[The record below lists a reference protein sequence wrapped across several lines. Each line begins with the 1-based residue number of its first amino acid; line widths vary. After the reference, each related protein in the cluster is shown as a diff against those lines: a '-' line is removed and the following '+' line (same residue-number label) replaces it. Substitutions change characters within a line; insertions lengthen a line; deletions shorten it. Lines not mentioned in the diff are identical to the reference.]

1 MTDLD
6 HRVLERRPR
15 RHDLDWKPMARDTGR
30 DIGRR
35 RSGRRL
41 LGIGA
46 LLVLL
51 GSLAVGVWQHYTL
64 HLQVAAAAEQQR
76 DFVPSVRVATVQ
88 ASPGTMSVTL
98 PATTNPFETANIF
111 ARASGY
117 IAERNVDI
125 GSQVKEGDLL
135 ATITAPE
142 LDHQIAQAEA
152 NLAQAK
158 ATRRQTK
165 ATRDLARVTWA
176 RDAVLVQKGWVT
188 QQQGDTDRLNYVAQQ
203 EAAQANAGTIK
214 SQAAQLQVLRQQK
227 DYQRV
232 VAPFDG
238 VVTRRNVDV
247 GTLVQADAT
256 SGTFMFTLDRSNVL
270 RIQLFVPQDAAIGV
284 KPGIDAIV
292 RIPEMPGRTFPS
304 TVTRIADALDPASR
318 TLLTE
323 IDLPNPNHELS
334 PGMYC
339 TVELK
344 VPRKTPSL
352 IVPAG
357 AIVFDADG
365 LHVLVVENGVV
376 HSRKITE
383 VRDLGTEVEV
393 SDGVK
398 AGDQV
403 VLTPPIDLGDGG
415 KVQVRA
421 PALAKAAA
429 S

>member
-6 HRVLERRPR
+6 HRVQERPPPLQDIELMPR
-15 RHDLDWKPMARDTGR
+15 GR
-30 DIGRR
+30 VADRG

-41 LGIGA
+41 LGFGA

-51 GSLAVGVWQHYTL
+51 GGLAIGVWHHYAL
-64 HLQVAAAAEQQR
+64 HLQVTAAAEQRR
-76 DFVPSVRVATVQ
+76 DFVPSVRVAAVR
-88 ASPGTMSVTL
+88 ASDATMSVTL
-98 PATTNPFETANIF
+98 PATTNAFEAADIF

-117 IAERNVDI
+117 IAERDVDI
-125 GSQVKEGDLL
+125 GSRVKAGDLL
-135 ATITAPE
+135 AVITAPE

-165 ATRDLARVTWA
+165 ANRELARVTWS
-176 RDAVLVQKGWVT
+176 RDAVLVKQGWVT
-188 QQQGDTDRLNYVAQQ
+188 QQQGDTDRLNYAAQQ
-203 EAAQANAGTIK
+203 QAAQANTGTIN
-214 SQAAQLQVLRQQK
+214 SQDAQLSVLRQQK
-227 DYQRV
+227 VYQRV

-247 GTLVQADAT
+247 GSLVQADAT
-256 SGTFMFTLDRSNVL
+256 SGTFMFTLNQSNVL
-270 RIQLFVPQDAAIGV
+270 RVQLFVPQDAAIGV
-284 KPGIDAIV
+284 TPGVDAVV
-292 RIPEMPGRTFPS
+292 RVPEMPDRTFPGK
-304 TVTRIADALDPASR
+304 VTRIADALDPATR

-323 IDLPNPNHELS
+323 IDLPNPDGELS

-357 AIVFDADG
+357 AIVFDSDS
-365 LHVLVVENGVV
+365 LHVLVVENGIV

-403 VLTPPIDLGDGG
+403 VLTPPVDLGDGG
-415 KVQVRA
+415 KVELRA
-421 PALAKAAA
+421 PATAKAAA

>member
-1 MTDLD
+1 ML
-6 HRVLERRPR
+6 L
-15 RHDLDWKPMARDTGR
+15 A
-30 DIGRR
+30 
-35 RSGRRL
+35 L
-41 LGIGA
+41 LGG
-46 LLVLL
+46 
-51 GSLAVGVWQHYTL
+51 LAIGVWHHYTL
-64 HLQVAAAAEQQR
+64 HLAVAATAEQAR
-76 DFVPSVRVATVQ
+76 DFVPRVRVAAVR
-88 ASPGTMSVTL
+88 ASDATMSVTL
-98 PATTNPFETANIF
+98 PATTDAFETANIF

-117 IAERNVDI
+117 ITERDVDI
-125 GSQVKEGDLL
+125 GSRVKAGDLL
-135 ATITAPE
+135 AAITAPE
-142 LDHQIAQAEA
+142 LDQQIAQAEA

-165 ATRDLARVTWA
+165 ANRELARVTWA
-176 RDAVLVQKGWVT
+176 RDSVLVNQGWVT
-188 QQQGDTDRLNYVAQQ
+188 QQQGDTDRLSYAAQQ
-203 EAAQANAGTIK
+203 QAARANAGTIK
-214 SQAAQLQVLRQQK
+214 SQEAQLLVLRQQK
-227 DYQRV
+227 AYQQV

-256 SGTFMFTLDRSNVL
+256 SGTFLFTLNQSDVV

-284 KPGIDAIV
+284 KPGVAAVV
-292 RIPEMPGRTFPS
+292 RVPEMPDRTFPG
-304 TVTRIADALDPASR
+304 TVTRIADALDPATR

-323 IDLPNPNHELS
+323 IDLPNPNGELA

-365 LHVLVVENGVV
+365 LHVLVVENGIV

-393 SDGVK
+393 SNGVK
-398 AGDQV
+398 AGDLV
-403 VLTPPIDLGDGG
+403 VLTPPVDLDDGG

-421 PALAKAAA
+421 TPTAKAT

>member
-6 HRVLERRPR
+6 HRVLERPPR
-15 RHDLDWKPMARDTGR
+15 RSDLEWRPSRREDGR
-30 DIGRR
+30 G
-35 RSGRRL
+35 RSGRWL
-41 LGIGA
+41 LGLGMLLA
-46 LLVLL
+46 LL
-51 GSLAVGVWQHYTL
+51 GGLAIGVWHHYTL
-64 HLQVAAAAEQQR
+64 HLAVAATAEQAR
-76 DFVPSVRVATVQ
+76 DFVPSVRVAAVR
-88 ASPGTMSVTL
+88 ASEATMSVTV
-98 PATTNPFETANIF
+98 PATTDAFETANIF

-117 IAERNVDI
+117 ITERDVDI
-125 GSQVKEGDLL
+125 GSRVKAGDLL
-135 ATITAPE
+135 AAITAPE
-142 LDHQIAQAEA
+142 LDQQIAQAEA
-152 NLAQAK
+152 NLAQAR

-165 ATRDLARVTWA
+165 ANRELARVTWA
-176 RDAVLVQKGWVT
+176 RDAVLVNQGWVT
-188 QQQGDTDRLNYVAQQ
+188 QQQGDTDRLNYAAQQ
-203 EAAQANAGTIK
+203 QAARANAGTIK
-214 SQAAQLQVLRQQK
+214 SQEAQLLVLRQQK
-227 DYQRV
+227 AYQQV

-256 SGTFMFTLDRSNVL
+256 SGTFLFTLDHSDVV

-284 KPGIDAIV
+284 KPGVAAIV
-292 RIPEMPGRTFPS
+292 RVPEMPDRTFS
-304 TVTRIADALDPASR
+304 GTVTRIADALDPATR

-323 IDLPNPNHELS
+323 IDLPNPNGELA

-365 LHVLVVENGVV
+365 LHVLVVENGIV

-383 VRDLGTEVEV
+383 VRDLGTEIEV
-393 SDGVK
+393 SDGVNP
-398 AGDQV
+398 GEQV
-403 VLTPPIDLGDGG
+403 VLTPPVDLGDGA
-415 KVQVRA
+415 KVQARA
-421 PALAKAAA
+421 PATSTAAG